1 MRNHKGMK
9 KKKKKKQTT
18 LHIELVNKS
27 GKIFFSIKDWIKYYS
42 INTYLKNV
50 FHNAWCLLQ

>member
-9 KKKKKKQTT
+9 KKKKNPT
-18 LHIELVNKS
+18 LHIELVKS